1 MGNGCM
7 CLQNI
12 NYQDVQLDTLLEKHM
27 KNINDNEQ
35 LEVTNLYTIAK
46 YFNEGEREIN
56 TKIESKNIKR
66 MISHKK
72 AKERKS
78 YNIKGDSKYE
88 LMLKRLLEQK
98 KIERK
103 GPKRRSSIRIDNN
116 EEITKLIEDV
126 VKENEKKSRSIGL
139 EKTKRESILLN
150 NKEKKELN
158 HSRQSFITKKFE
170 HKKIKNNI
178 EETEIN
184 CGNLFNDIKN
194 INITTNS
201 NYISDANYTCLLR
214 DNSQIK

>member
-103 GPKRRSSIRIDNN
+103 GPKRRSTIRTYNN

-139 EKTKRESILLN
+139 EKAKRESILLN